1 MAWRGGGVEVEVEGG
16 LSPAPLQILAPPP
29 TTRGWGGA
37 WPLPHERG
45 RLWGGGAPP
54 ARGSTTARVPGGRRR
69 RVSARLAGARS

>member
-37 WPLPHERG
+37 WPLPHGRG
-45 RLWGGGAPP
+45 RLWGGAPP